1 MDIGAEEIQV
11 YWWKFLVQQK
21 IESEEDQFSNPEKR

>member
-11 YWWKFLVQQK
+11 YWKFLVQQK